1 MQINSIVS
9 FYCRLYIIRGNPVD
23 VFPKLFKQWEITHL
37 TFEVDIEPYA
47 KERDAEIKSLA
58 EKLGVEVITC
68 VSHTLYNTA

>member
-1 MQINSIVS
+1 VERHATS
-9 FYCRLYIIRGNPVD
+9 FGNPCSGLLNIS
-23 VFPKLFKQWEITHL
+23 FPKLFKQWEITHL